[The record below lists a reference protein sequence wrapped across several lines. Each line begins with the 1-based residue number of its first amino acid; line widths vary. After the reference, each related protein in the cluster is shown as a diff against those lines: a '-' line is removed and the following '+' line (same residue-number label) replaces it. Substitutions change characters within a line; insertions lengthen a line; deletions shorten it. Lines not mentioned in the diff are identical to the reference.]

1 MSAGPLFAVW
11 CGRDEPANRIIS
23 LLWSSSLQW
32 TVDIHLFAACAELKY
47 LAHFRVIWITN
58 CIEDLKDPHCKTVT
72 AAWISLEFFSGQKLL
87 QCLWKVHQ
95 VAPQQLLCSVVNS
108 SLVCLTMIGTWNMKP
123 AAWLKAHLHLA
134 AFSHI
139 DSGVKRTWGSPR
151 ASGRA
156 RGRTEVTVKVLNM
169 AVGCEVFDKQL
180 LLLPLPL
187 GFSLHHNHLQ
197 GFYRACSREE
207 KVSSMSWKAEG
218 AKDGPDW
225 ILAAS
230 LAGWRCIILF
240 RNISWVN
247 FGWYG
252 AI

>member
-1 MSAGPLFAVW
+1 M
-11 CGRDEPANRIIS
+11 
-23 LLWSSSLQW
+23 
-32 TVDIHLFAACAELKY
+32 
-47 LAHFRVIWITN
+47 
-58 CIEDLKDPHCKTVT
+58 
-72 AAWISLEFFSGQKLL
+72 SLEGPSSGTSATSLFCCKL
-87 QCLWKVHQ
+87 VFG
-95 VAPQQLLCSVVNS
+95 LLNHD
-108 SLVCLTMIGTWNMKP
+108 WNMNP
-123 AAWLKAHLHLA
+123 AFWLKAHLHLA

-139 DSGVKRTWGSPR
+139 DSVVKRTWGSQR

-169 AVGCEVFDKQL
+169 AVGCEVFDKLLL

-197 GFYRACSREE
+197 GFYRACSPEE
-207 KVSSMSWKAEG
+207 KVSSMLWKAEV
-218 AKDGPDW
+218 AKEVKDGPDW

-230 LAGWRCIILF
+230 LAGWSCIILF

-252 AI
+252 AL